1 MRFWGEVI
9 TMLCQVCNQRPANV
23 HVTKVINNVRTELH
37 LCQQCA
43 RERGELEVFAGPKF
57 AFSNLLAGLLQS
69 DAATGVPVGIPGGSR
84 SVCSTCGLEYPEFM
98 NTGYLGCSECYSQFL
113 PMLRPLIAR
122 IHGHARHTGKVPARA
137 GKAVRFR
144 KELESLR
151 EELRTMIEAEEY
163 EKAALVR
170 DRIRDLEKAA
180 EQAEQARQAEAERVE
195 AERAEAERA
204 EAGQGGSEQGNAEHN
219 GAKEDEREGR

>member
-1 MRFWGEVI
+1 
-9 TMLCQVCNQRPANV
+9 MLCQVCNKRPANV

-69 DAATGVPVGIPGGSR
+69 DPAAGVPAGIPGGAR
-84 SVCSTCGLEYPEFM
+84 RACATCGLEYPEFM
-98 NTGYLGCSECYSQFL
+98 NTGFLGCSECYSQFL
-113 PMLRPLIAR
+113 PLLKPLVGR

-151 EELRTMIEAEEY
+151 EQLRTMIEAEEY

-170 DRIRDLEKAA
+170 DKIRDLEKVA
-180 EQAEQARQAEAERVE
+180 EQAQAKQTEDQAQNGVAEAGAGDEAGIDANAGIEAEAE
-195 AERAEAERA
+195 ADA
-204 EAGQGGSEQGNAEHN
+204 EAGVDDDG
-219 GAKEDEREGR
+219 EGR

>member
-1 MRFWGEVI
+1 
-9 TMLCQVCNQRPANV
+9 MLCQVCNQRPANV

-57 AFSNLLAGLLQS
+57 AFSNLLAGLLQG
-69 DAATGVPVGIPGGSR
+69 DAAAGVPVGIPGGSR
-84 SVCSTCGLEYPEFM
+84 NVCSTCGLEYPEFM

-122 IHGHARHTGKVPARA
+122 IHGHAKHTGKVPARA

-151 EELRTMIEAEEY
+151 DELRTMIEAEEY

-180 EQAEQARQAEAERVE
+180 EQARQAE

-204 EAGQGGSEQGNAEHN
+204 EAGQGGLEQGNAGQSEAN
-219 GAKEDEREGR
+219 EDEGEGR

>member
-1 MRFWGEVI
+1 
-9 TMLCQVCNQRPANV
+9 
-23 HVTKVINNVRTELH
+23 

-69 DAATGVPVGIPGGSR
+69 DAAAGVPVGIPGGSR

-180 EQAEQARQAEAERVE
+180 EQARQAQAEQAEAERAQ
-195 AERAEAERA
+195 AERAQAEQART
-204 EAGQGGSEQGNAEHN
+204 EQGEPEQGNAEQSE
-219 GAKEDEREGR
+219 AKEDEGEGR

>member
-1 MRFWGEVI
+1 
-9 TMLCQVCNQRPANV
+9 MLCQVCNQRPANV

-43 RERGELEVFAGPKF
+43 RERGELEVFTGPKF

-69 DAATGVPVGIPGGSR
+69 DAAAGVPVGIPGGSR
-84 SVCSTCGLEYPEFM
+84 NVCSTCGLQYPEFM

-122 IHGHARHTGKVPARA
+122 IHGHARHTGKVPVRA

-180 EQAEQARQAEAERVE
+180 EQARQAE

-204 EAGQGGSEQGNAEHN
+204 EAGQGGLEQGNAGQSEAN
-219 GAKEDEREGR
+219 EDEGEGR

>member
-1 MRFWGEVI
+1 
-9 TMLCQVCNQRPANV
+9 
-23 HVTKVINNVRTELH
+23 
-37 LCQQCA
+37 
-43 RERGELEVFAGPKF
+43 
-57 AFSNLLAGLLQS
+57 
-69 DAATGVPVGIPGGSR
+69 
-84 SVCSTCGLEYPEFM
+84 M

-122 IHGHARHTGKVPARA
+122 IHGHAKHTGKVPARA

-151 EELRTMIEAEEY
+151 DELRTMIEAEEY

-180 EQAEQARQAEAERVE
+180 EQARQAEAR
-195 AERAEAERA
+195 RAARNRTTRDRA
-204 EAGQGGSEQGNAEHN
+204 RPTKTKGKGGSPIWQASVGQGNSALYGCP
-219 GAKEDEREGR
+219 GAARNQIS

>member
-1 MRFWGEVI
+1 
-9 TMLCQVCNQRPANV
+9 MLCQVCNQRPANV
-23 HVTKVINNVRTELH
+23 HVTTVINNVRTELH

-69 DAATGVPVGIPGGSR
+69 DAAAGVPAGIPGGSR
-84 SVCSTCGLEYPEFM
+84 SVCATCGLEYPEFM

-122 IHGHARHTGKVPARA
+122 IHGHARHTGKVPVRA

-170 DRIRDLEKAA
+170 DKIRDLEKAA
-180 EQAEQARQAEAERVE
+180 EQARQAQAEQAQTEQAQAEQDEPE
-195 AERAEAERA
+195 
-204 EAGQGGSEQGNAEHN
+204 QGGMEQGEVN
-219 GAKEDEREGR
+219 EDEGEGR

>member
-1 MRFWGEVI
+1 
-9 TMLCQVCNQRPANV
+9 MLCQVCNQRPANV

-69 DAATGVPVGIPGGSR
+69 DATAGVPVGIPGSSR

-98 NTGYLGCSECYSQFL
+98 NTGYLGCSGCYSQFL

-122 IHGHARHTGKVPARA
+122 IHGHARHTGKVPVRA

>member
-1 MRFWGEVI
+1 
-9 TMLCQVCNQRPANV
+9 MLCQVCNQRPANV

-69 DAATGVPVGIPGGSR
+69 DAAAGVPVGIPGGSR
-84 SVCSTCGLEYPEFM
+84 NVCSTCGLEYPEFM

-122 IHGHARHTGKVPARA
+122 IHGHAKHTGKVPARA

-151 EELRTMIEAEEY
+151 EELRTMIEADEY

-180 EQAEQARQAEAERVE
+180 EQARQAQAEQAEAERAQ
-195 AERAEAERA
+195 AERAQAEQART
-204 EAGQGGSEQGNAEHN
+204 EQGEPEQGNAEQSE
-219 GAKEDEREGR
+219 AKEDEGEGR

>member
-1 MRFWGEVI
+1 
-9 TMLCQVCNQRPANV
+9 
-23 HVTKVINNVRTELH
+23 
-37 LCQQCA
+37 
-43 RERGELEVFAGPKF
+43 
-57 AFSNLLAGLLQS
+57 
-69 DAATGVPVGIPGGSR
+69 
-84 SVCSTCGLEYPEFM
+84 M

-144 KELESLR
+144 KELASLR

-170 DRIRDLEKAA
+170 DKIRDLEKAA
-180 EQAEQARQAEAERVE
+180 EQARLAEVEQAEAEL
-195 AERAEAERA
+195 AEAEQA
-204 EAGQGGSEQGNAEHN
+204 EAN
-219 GAKEDEREGR
+219 EDEGEGR